1 MYVKTKTGYKLF
13 EENGNGQLFPLF
25 IGAKSETKTGVW
37 LRAEYLPTKGFAKR
51 GGWHIGSL
59 PDAPWLKGYDGSETG
74 CYKSRWKTG
83 RRVWCLVE
91 YNATTD
97 YNSEVAKLPGK
108 CFADKVPENGYYFF
122 REAGKGTW
130 SITSD
135 IRIVRKL
142 TERERKDILKSAG
155 YDEVKEYAKYKT
167 AFEKRRKVA

>member
-1 MYVKTKTGYKLF
+1 MKTKTGYKLF

-25 IGAKSETKTGVW
+25 IGARKETPTGEW
-37 LRAEYLPTKGFAKR
+37 IHAEYIPTKGFAKR

-59 PDAPWLKGYDGSETG
+59 PDAPWLKGYNGTPIG
-74 CYKSRWKTG
+74 CYRSRFARG

-91 YNATTD
+91 YNATND
-97 YNSEVAKLPGK
+97 YNNEVAKLPGK

-142 TERERKDILKSAG
+142 TETERMEILRSAG
-155 YDEVKEYAKYKT
+155 YDEAKAYKKYKT
-167 AFEKRRKVA
+167 AFEKRRAIA